1 MNGDR
6 VRFAHPGPADPA
18 EVRALSEACQQVVD
32 SNSYILGPEV
42 SAFEGSWAEFLGAAG
57 AVGVANGLDAIE
69 IGLRALGVG
78 PGDEVIVPAMS
89 AMATALGVHRAGAM
103 PVFGDIDE
111 ETALLDLGL
120 LDGLLTPRTR
130 AVVPVHLYGRA
141 LDMPR
146 LQEWASE
153 RGVVVVEDVAQAHG
167 ASIAGRRVGT
177 WGDAGAFSFYPTKN
191 LGALGD
197 GGAVVSMKPTV
208 VESAKALRN
217 YGQLSQYQHQFL
229 GLNSRLDEMQAAI
242 LSVRL
247 PLLEVNTRARQEVAS
262 SYFAH
267 LSNPHVRLLSQP
279 AERDSYVA
287 HLFVIRT
294 NDRNGFLRHMS
305 EADIECLIHYP
316 VALPDQPAAQ
326 SWVTPGTYTP
336 VARAHAAT
344 CVSLPCRPGLTGS
357 DIERVIVAVNEY
369 RP

>member
-1 MNGDR
+1 MTDDR

-18 EVRALSEACQQVVD
+18 EARGLSEACQRVVD

-42 SAFEGSWAEFLGAAG
+42 SAFEASWAAFLGAAG

-111 ETALLDLGL
+111 ETALLDLDL

-146 LQEWASE
+146 LDAWAVE
-153 RGVVVVEDVAQAHG
+153 RGLVVVEDVAQAHG

-197 GGAVVSMKPTV
+197 GGAVVSMEPTV

-217 YGQLSQYQHQFL
+217 YGQVSQYQHQVL
-229 GLNSRLDEMQAAI
+229 GLNSRLDEIQAAI

-247 PLLEVNTRARQEVAS
+247 LLLEANTRARQEVAS
-262 SYFAH
+262 RYFAQ

-287 HLFVIRT
+287 HLFVVRT
-294 NDRNGFLRHMS
+294 DDRNSFLHHMS
-305 EADIECLIHYP
+305 EAGIECLIHYP

-326 SWVTPGTYTP
+326 SWIAPGTYTP

-344 CVSLPCRPGLTGS
+344 CVSLPCRPGLTGN

-369 RP
+369 RS